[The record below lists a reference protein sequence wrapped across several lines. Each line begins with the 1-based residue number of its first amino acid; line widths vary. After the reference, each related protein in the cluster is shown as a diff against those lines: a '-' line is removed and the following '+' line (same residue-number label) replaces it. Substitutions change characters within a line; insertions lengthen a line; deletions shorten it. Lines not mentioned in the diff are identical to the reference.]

1 MDQALEKDYN
11 KPSKSQSG
19 IIGISHRK
27 EAVAKW
33 NIIKQDKSKFAT
45 ILLTYSLHHE
55 FSRAITDTATHCI
68 SLVIDYIWNPKN
80 PCFPTT
86 ATWQILLTKPKL
98 TENLFNFW
106 LKVPNWEL
114 KCKESSTRAALNRS
128 LQNY

>member
-27 EAVAKW
+27 KAVAEW
-33 NIIKQDKSKFAT
+33 NIIKQDKSKLAT

-68 SLVIDYIWNPKN
+68 SLVIDYI
-80 PCFPTT
+80 
-86 ATWQILLTKPKL
+86 
-98 TENLFNFW
+98 
-106 LKVPNWEL
+106 
-114 KCKESSTRAALNRS
+114 
-128 LQNY
+128 